1 MNCEKGKR
9 MSFTARAAVSS
20 VLGIAGFALL
30 LFIPAGTLHYWQ
42 AWAFLGVFTA
52 VSLLPSLYLNRLD
65 PAAIERRRRAGPKA
79 ETRPVQKVIVT
90 GILVSFTGMLVTAG
104 LDRRYGWSQMPAAV
118 SILGDI
124 MVAVGLGISILVVF
138 QNRYAAA
145 TITVE
150 KGQPLASTG
159 LYGIVRHPMY
169 SASIVM
175 MIGMALALGSYW
187 ALMVTALGAALL
199 VARTLDEEKL
209 LGEQLAG
216 YRDYT
221 EDVRYRLVPLVW

>member
-1 MNCEKGKR
+1 
-9 MSFTARAAVSS
+9 MSLTARAAVSS
-20 VLGIAGFALL
+20 ILGIAGFALL
-30 LFIPAGTLHYWQ
+30 LFIPAGTLRYWQ

-52 VSLLPSLYLNRLD
+52 ASLLPSLYLNRLD

-79 ETRPVQKVIVT
+79 ETRPVQKVVVT
-90 GILVSFTGMLVTAG
+90 GILVSFTGMLMIAG
-104 LDRRYGWSQMPAAV
+104 LDRRYGWSQMPTAV

-124 MVAVGLGISILVVF
+124 MLAVGLGVSILVVF

-145 TITVE
+145 TITIE
-150 KGQPLASTG
+150 EGQPLASTG
-159 LYGIVRHPMY
+159 LYGVVRHPMY
-169 SASIVM
+169 SASVVM

-187 ALMVTALGAALL
+187 DLMVTALGAGLL
-199 VARTLDEEKL
+199 VVRILDEEKL

-221 EDVRYRLVPLVW
+221 DEVRYRLVPLVW

>member
-1 MNCEKGKR
+1 
-9 MSFTARAAVSS
+9 MSLTARAAVSS
-20 VLGIAGFALL
+20 ILGIAGFALL
-30 LFIPAGTLHYWQ
+30 LFIPAGTLRFWQ

-52 VSLLPSLYLNRLD
+52 ASLLPSLYLNRLD

-79 ETRPVQKVIVT
+79 ETRPVQKVVVT
-90 GILVSFTGMLVTAG
+90 GILVSFTGMLMIAG
-104 LDRRYGWSQMPAAV
+104 LDRRYGWSQMPTAV

-124 MVAVGLGISILVVF
+124 MLAVGLGVSILVVF

-145 TITVE
+145 TITIE
-150 KGQPLASTG
+150 EGQPLASTG
-159 LYGIVRHPMY
+159 LYGVVRHPMY
-169 SASIVM
+169 SASVVM

-187 ALMVTALGAALL
+187 DLMVTALGAGLL
-199 VARTLDEEKL
+199 VVRILDEEKL

-221 EDVRYRLVPLVW
+221 DEVRYRLVPLVW